1 MTYKKN
7 PSKIVFAKITIEMI
21 DFMGHYTHFT
31 TDEREKYYFTLL
43 NLNPLDLLQNSLI
56 EANPLFLEKLREI
69 PNQL

>member
-1 MTYKKN
+1 
-7 PSKIVFAKITIEMI
+7 MI

-31 TDEREKYYFTLL
+31 TDEREKYYLTLL